1 MTLLAKLM
9 LATVATVATVATMAA
24 GTVQAKTLAPMQD
37 KPVNCDNCKQWN
49 APVQPFNLYGN
60 SWYVGTAGLS
70 AVLVTSPQGHILL
83 DGALPQSAPLIVAS
97 IKALGFRI
105 EDVKFILN
113 SHAHWDH
120 AGGIAALQRASGA
133 TVVASASGAL
143 ALQSGTNGKDDPQY
157 QADPV
162 VHVAKVAKVKVVGE
176 GDSVQLGPVVLSA
189 HMTPGH
195 TPGGTTWTWT
205 SCEGARCLSMVYAD
219 SLNPYASGDFT
230 YTGKGAGKGKG
241 KANAADT
248 SAAFEASIAKVA
260 ALPCDIIIP
269 VHPGTTDLLG
279 KAAKRSGTDHPL
291 VDANACR
298 AYAAQAGGLL
308 AKRPATERG
317 EATPVQAKGA
327 AHAH

>member
-9 LATVATVATVATMAA
+9 LATVATMAA
-24 GTVQAKTLAPMQD
+24 GTVQAKTPAPVQD
-37 KPVNCDNCKQWN
+37 KPVNCDNCKEWN
-49 APVQPFNLYGN
+49 APVKPFNIYGN

-83 DGALPQSAPLIVAS
+83 DGALPQSAPLIIAN

-105 EDVKFILN
+105 EDVKVILN

-133 TVVASASGAL
+133 TVMASASGAL
-143 ALQSGTNGKDDPQY
+143 GLQSGTNGKDDPQY

-176 GDSVQLGPVVLSA
+176 GDTVKVGPLVLTA

-205 SCEGARCLSMVYAD
+205 SCEDARCLNVVYAD

-230 YTGKGAGKGKG
+230 YTGKGGTP
-241 KANAADT
+241 DI
-248 SAAFEASIAKVA
+248 SSSFEASIAKVA

-269 VHPGTTDLLG
+269 VHPGTTDVLG
-279 KAAKRSGTDHPL
+279 KAARRSGTDNPL
-291 VDANACR
+291 IDANACR
-298 AYAAQAGGLL
+298 AYAAEAGGLL
-308 AKRPATERG
+308 AKRLAKERG
-317 EATPVQAKGA
+317 EAVPLDAKAA
-327 AHAH
+327 AHVH

>member
-9 LATVATVATVATMAA
+9 LATVATMTA
-24 GTVQAKTLAPMQD
+24 GTVQARIPAPVQD
-37 KPVNCDNCKQWN
+37 RPVNCDNCKEWN
-49 APVQPFNLYGN
+49 APVKPFNVFGN
-60 SWYVGTAGLS
+60 TWYVGTAGLS

-83 DGALPQSAPLIVAS
+83 DGALPQSAPLIIEN

-105 EDVKFILN
+105 EDVKYILN

-133 TVVASASGAL
+133 TVMASAA
-143 ALQSGTNGKDDPQY
+143 AAPVLQSGTNGKDDPQY

-162 VHVAKVAKVKVVGE
+162 VHVAKVSKVSLVGE
-176 GDSVQLGPVVLSA
+176 GDTVKVGPLTLTA

-205 SCEGARCLSMVYAD
+205 SCEGQRCLDVVYAD
-219 SLNPYASGDFT
+219 SLNPYSSGDFT
-230 YTGKGAGKGKG
+230 YTGKGGKP
-241 KANAADT
+241 DI
-248 SAAFEASIAKVA
+248 SASFEASIAKVA

-269 VHPGTTDLLG
+269 VHPGTTDVLG
-279 KAAKRSGTDHPL
+279 KAAKRNGKDNPL
-291 VDANACR
+291 IDANACR
-298 AYAAQAGGLL
+298 AYAAEAGGLL
-308 AKRPATERG
+308 AKKLAKERG
-317 EATPVQAKGA
+317 LALPAEAKGA

>member
-9 LATVATVATVATMAA
+9 LATVATMAA
-24 GTVQAKTLAPMQD
+24 GTVQAKAPAPVQD
-37 KPVNCDNCKQWN
+37 KPVNCDNCKEWN
-49 APVQPFNLYGN
+49 APVKPFNVFGN
-60 SWYVGTAGLS
+60 TWYVGTAGLS

-83 DGALPQSAPLIVAS
+83 DGALPQSAPLIIAN

-105 EDVKFILN
+105 EDVKYILN

-133 TVVASASGAL
+133 TVMASAA
-143 ALQSGTNGKDDPQY
+143 AAPVLQSGTNGKDDPQY

-162 VHVAKVAKVKVVGE
+162 VHVAKVSKVSLVGE
-176 GDSVQLGPVVLSA
+176 GDAVKVGPLTLTA

-205 SCEGARCLSMVYAD
+205 SCEGQRCLDVVYAD
-219 SLNPYASGDFT
+219 SLNPYSSGDFT
-230 YTGKGAGKGKG
+230 YTGKGGKP
-241 KANAADT
+241 DI
-248 SAAFEASIAKVA
+248 SASFEASIAKVA

-269 VHPGTTDLLG
+269 VHPGTTDVLG
-279 KAAKRSGTDHPL
+279 KAAKRSGKDNPL
-291 VDANACR
+291 IDASACR
-298 AYAAQAGGLL
+298 AYAAEAGGLL
-308 AKRPATERG
+308 AKKLAKERG
-317 EATPVQAKGA
+317 VALPAEAKGA

>member
-9 LATVATVATVATMAA
+9 LATVATMAA
-24 GTVQAKTLAPMQD
+24 GTVQAKTPAPLQNN
-37 KPVNCDNCKQWN
+37 PVDCDSCKEWN
-49 APVQPFNLYGN
+49 APVKPFNIHGN

-83 DGALPQSAPLIVAS
+83 DGALPQSAPLIIAS

-105 EDVKFILN
+105 EDVKYILN

-143 ALQSGTNGKDDPQY
+143 GLQSGTNGKDDPQY

-176 GDSVQLGPVVLSA
+176 GDTVKVGPLVLTA

-195 TPGGTTWTWT
+195 TPGGTTWAWT
-205 SCEGARCLSMVYAD
+205 SCEGARCLNVVYAD

-230 YTGKGAGKGKG
+230 YTGKGKTP
-241 KANAADT
+241 DI
-248 SAAFEASIAKVA
+248 SASFETSIAKVS

-269 VHPGTTDLLG
+269 VHPGTTDVLG
-279 KAAKRSGTDHPL
+279 KAAKRSGTDNPL
-291 VDANACR
+291 IDANACR
-298 AYAAQAGGLL
+298 AYAAEAGGLL
-308 AKRPATERG
+308 AKRLAKERG
-317 EATPVQAKGA
+317 VALPAEAKGA

>member
-9 LATVATVATVATMAA
+9 LATVATMAA
-24 GTVQAKTLAPMQD
+24 GTVQAKTPAPGQD
-37 KPVNCDNCKQWN
+37 KPVNCDSCKEWN
-49 APVQPFNLYGN
+49 APVKPFNVYGN

-83 DGALPQSAPLIVAS
+83 DGALPQSAPLIVEN

-105 EDVKFILN
+105 EDVKVILN

-143 ALQSGTNGKDDPQY
+143 GLQSGTNGKDDPQY

-176 GDSVQLGPVVLSA
+176 GDTVKVGPLVLTA

-205 SCEGARCLSMVYAD
+205 SCEGARCLNVVYAD
-219 SLNPYASGDFT
+219 SLNPYASGDFR
-230 YTGKGAGKGKG
+230 YTGKGAGKGKTP
-241 KANAADT
+241 DV
-248 SAAFEASIAKVA
+248 SASFEASIAKVA

-269 VHPGTTDLLG
+269 VHPGTTDVLG
-279 KAAKRSGTDHPL
+279 KAAKRSGTDNPL
-291 VDANACR
+291 IDANACR
-298 AYAAQAGGLL
+298 AYAAEAGGLL
-308 AKRPATERG
+308 AKRLVKERG
-317 EATPVQAKGA
+317 LALPADVKGA

>member
-9 LATVATVATVATMAA
+9 LATVATMAA
-24 GTVQAKTLAPMQD
+24 GTVQAKTPAPMQD
-37 KPVNCDNCKQWN
+37 KPVNCDNCKEWN
-49 APVQPFNLYGN
+49 APVKPFNVFGN
-60 SWYVGTAGLS
+60 TWYVGTAGLS

-83 DGALPQSAPLIVAS
+83 DGALPQSAPLIIAN

-105 EDVKFILN
+105 EDVKYILN

-133 TVVASASGAL
+133 TVMASAA
-143 ALQSGTNGKDDPQY
+143 AAPVLQSGTNGKDDPQY

-162 VHVAKVAKVKVVGE
+162 VHVAKVRKVSLVGE
-176 GDSVQLGPVVLSA
+176 GDTVKVGPLSLTA

-205 SCEGARCLSMVYAD
+205 SCEGQRCLDVVYAD
-219 SLNPYASGDFT
+219 SLNPYSSGDFT
-230 YTGKGAGKGKG
+230 YTGKGGTP
-241 KANAADT
+241 DI
-248 SAAFEASIAKVA
+248 SASFEASIAKVA

-269 VHPGTTDLLG
+269 VHPGTTDVLG
-279 KAAKRSGTDHPL
+279 KAAKRSGQDNPL
-291 VDANACR
+291 IDAGACR
-298 AYAAQAGGLL
+298 AYAAEAGGLL
-308 AKRPATERG
+308 AKKLAKERG
-317 EATPVQAKGA
+317 VALPAEAKGA

>member
-9 LATVATVATVATMAA
+9 LATVATMAA
-24 GTVQAKTLAPMQD
+24 GTVQAQTPAPLQNN
-37 KPVNCDNCKQWN
+37 PVDCDSCKEWN
-49 APVQPFNLYGN
+49 APVKPFNIHGN

-70 AVLVTSPQGHILL
+70 AVLVTGPQGHILL
-83 DGALPQSAPLIVAS
+83 DGALPQSAPLIIDN

-105 EDVKFILN
+105 EDVKVILN

-143 ALQSGTNGKDDPQY
+143 GLQSGTNGKDDPQY

-176 GDSVQLGPVVLSA
+176 GDTVKVGPLVLTA

-205 SCEGARCLSMVYAD
+205 SCEGARCLNVVYAD
-219 SLNPYASGDFT
+219 SLNPYASGDFR
-230 YTGKGAGKGKG
+230 YTGKGAGKGKTP
-241 KANAADT
+241 DI
-248 SAAFEASIAKVA
+248 SASFEASIAKVA

-269 VHPGTTDLLG
+269 VHPGTTDVLG
-279 KAAKRSGTDHPL
+279 KAARRSATSNPL
-291 VDANACR
+291 IDASACR
-298 AYAAQAGGLL
+298 AYAAEAGGLL
-308 AKRPATERG
+308 AKRLAKERG
-317 EATPVQAKGA
+317 LALPADVKGA

>member
-9 LATVATVATVATMAA
+9 LATVATMAA
-24 GTVQAKTLAPMQD
+24 GTVQAKTPAPVQD
-37 KPVNCDNCKQWN
+37 KPVNCDNCKEWN
-49 APVQPFNLYGN
+49 APVKPFNVYGN

-83 DGALPQSAPLIVAS
+83 DGALPQSAPLIIAN
-97 IKALGFRI
+97 IQALGFRI
-105 EDVKFILN
+105 EDVKVILN

-133 TVVASASGAL
+133 TVMASASGAL
-143 ALQSGTNGKDDPQY
+143 GLQSGTNGKDDPQY
-157 QADPV
+157 QANPV

-176 GDSVQLGPVVLSA
+176 GETVKVGPLTLTA

-205 SCEGARCLSMVYAD
+205 SCEGDRCLDVVYAD

-230 YTGKGAGKGKG
+230 YTGKGKTP
-241 KANAADT
+241 DI
-248 SAAFEASIAKVA
+248 SASFEASIAKVA

-269 VHPGTTDLLG
+269 VHPGTTDVLG
-279 KAAKRSGTDHPL
+279 KAARRSATSNPL
-291 VDANACR
+291 IDANACR
-298 AYAAQAGGLL
+298 AYAAEAGGLL
-308 AKRPATERG
+308 AKRLAKERG
-317 EATPVQAKGA
+317 EALPLEAKGA

>member
-9 LATVATVATVATMAA
+9 LATVATMAA
-24 GTVQAKTLAPMQD
+24 GTVQAKTPAPVQD
-37 KPVNCDNCKQWN
+37 KPVDCDNCKEWN
-49 APVQPFNLYGN
+49 APVKPFNIYGN

-83 DGALPQSAPLIVAS
+83 DGALPQSAPLIVAN

-105 EDVKFILN
+105 EDVKYILN

-133 TVVASASGAL
+133 TVMASAA
-143 ALQSGTNGKDDPQY
+143 AAPVLQSGTNGKDDPQY
-157 QADPV
+157 QANPV
-162 VHVAKVAKVKVVGE
+162 VHVAKVSKVSLVGE
-176 GDSVQLGPVVLSA
+176 GDTVKVGPLTLTA

-205 SCEGARCLSMVYAD
+205 SCEGARCLNVVYAD

-230 YTGKGAGKGKG
+230 YTGKGKTP
-241 KANAADT
+241 DI
-248 SAAFEASIAKVA
+248 SASFEASIAKVA

-269 VHPGTTDLLG
+269 VHPGTTDVLG
-279 KAAKRSGTDHPL
+279 KAAKRSGTDNPL
-291 VDANACR
+291 IDANACR
-298 AYAAQAGGLL
+298 AYAAEAGGLL
-308 AKRPATERG
+308 AKRLAKERG
-317 EATPVQAKGA
+317 VALPAEAKSA